1 MYIHQVLF
9 QYLEEQEQI
18 VLQEV
23 QETGYQVRV
32 QVHLEPLLQVKNRPP
47 APAFSTSMIIKSSYV
62 QVPVPGSGNNNEGGP
77 SRNGSSQNKDSS
89 NIGNG
94 AVAETGNTSGGNAQ
108 QNNTN
113 ATQQGG
119 NQSRENSSASLKAQ
133 TSQQAGQKGNSC
145 QQKLPQTG
153 EASSIVIV
161 SLGVAMIVGLG
172 VFLEKN
178 K

>member
-1 MYIHQVLF
+1 M
-9 QYLEEQEQI
+9 
-18 VLQEV
+18 
-23 QETGYQVRV
+23 
-32 QVHLEPLLQVKNRPP
+32 
-47 APAFSTSMIIKSSYV
+47 
-62 QVPVPGSGNNNEGGP
+62 
-77 SRNGSSQNKDSS
+77 
-89 NIGNG
+89 
-94 AVAETGNTSGGNAQ
+94 
-108 QNNTN
+108 
-113 ATQQGG
+113 
-119 NQSRENSSASLKAQ
+119 KAQ